1 MTGVPDDEDEADY
14 VAFLKHGPSCVVC
27 TAGRPCQV
35 NDELRAAAQAAAVA
49 VLTYIPP
56 GEQGYRTL
64 RVADGYGIREVACVE
79 VGACSWCRKATEDL
93 IVVGVFPSDSGPGRH
108 ILACSWCV
116 RLHELLPL
124 SDHPEG
130 GWCTPIHRDRKPAGF
145 PRLRLSDYAMGDC
158 FRCDRAGLQ
167 VKRFGEITGPE
178 GETPPTR
185 LSLVHRTPSCPATGR
200 TREPGPP
207 LHATPMIP
215 ATAVTPTKKPRPG
228 RVHAPPSREG
238 KGT

>member
-1 MTGVPDDEDEADY
+1 MNGVPDDEDEADY

-35 NDELRAAAQAAAVA
+35 NDELRAAAQAATVA

-64 RVADGYGIREVACVE
+64 RVADGYGIREVARVE

-93 IVVGVFPSDSGPGRH
+93 IVVGVFPSDSGPGWD

-116 RLHELLPL
+116 RLHGLLPL

-130 GWCTPIHRDRKPAGF
+130 GWCTPIHRDRNRTPAGI
-145 PRLRLSDYAMGDC
+145 PPAM
-158 FRCDRAGLQ
+158 
-167 VKRFGEITGPE
+167 P
-178 GETPPTR
+178 
-185 LSLVHRTPSCPATGR
+185 
-200 TREPGPP
+200 
-207 LHATPMIP
+207 
-215 ATAVTPTKKPRPG
+215 
-228 RVHAPPSREG
+228 
-238 KGT
+238 